1 MNVVLKDDTQTINE
15 VVVQGKRI
23 ERNDLGISAREQS
36 SATQKV
42 SMEDLVAVA
51 PVTSIEDALQG
62 QLGGVDIVLGGGDP
76 GARASI
82 QIRGGSTLNANAE
95 PLIVVDGVPY
105 PAEIDDNTDFS
116 TINNDD
122 LGALLNISPQ
132 DIESIEVLKDAAAT
146 AVWGTSGANGVLV
159 IKTKQGVQGKTRF
172 SFSSKFSAKFEP
184 ETIPMLNGN
193 QYSALVSEALWNSAN
208 YIGLANSTSYLQMLY
223 GSPEIGYQ
231 PDWTYFDE
239 YNQNTDWLSEVRRNT
254 QSWENTFSMSGG
266 GERATYRF
274 SLGYLDEGGTT
285 VGTDFSR
292 LNSSLNV
299 NYKFS
304 DKLNFYAQFSY
315 TQSERNN
322 NYYNVRGEAFR
333 KAPNKSPYYID
344 DETGNRTSQYFNHNE
359 NSTLDPAFNGDK
371 YYNPIA
377 MANESVNRTIQRES
391 KMNFRIKYDILNGL
405 TYEGYV
411 NMNIRNTKG
420 RMFLPQVATGLAW
433 TDKMSNRSTD
443 TSSDLLTINT
453 ENKLMYRKNWNDKH
467 AIIATAVFRTTETNK
482 SSYGSETSGN
492 VSSGLAD
499 PTIGSSV
506 RKISSGDSK
515 TRNINGVALMNYTLL
530 NRYIINASLGMESNS
545 TMGKSERFGMFPTV
559 GLAWHLADEKFM
571 DFSNDWMDEFKLRFS
586 SYASGNNYMDMSA
599 ITPSSMQ
606 LNKLKWETT
615 TEYNT
620 GLDATFL
627 KGKLRFTVDVYQKY
641 VKDLLQPKVKMPPT
655 IGYGN
660 GYQISYMNSGKMT
673 NKGWEFRV
681 DAVPFQNKDWRV
693 GVYFNIAHNENKIT
707 EMPDNYIEENY
718 TFGNGNYAYRRE
730 EGRPMGSFYG
740 YRYKGVYQNK
750 DATYARD
757 IEGNV
762 MKDISGNAIVM
773 RNGSYTVAPG
783 DAIYEDVNHDGV
795 INQYDIV
802 YLGNS
807 NPRLTGGAGLNV
819 SYKQFKLSA
828 IFYGRYGQDV
838 VNATRL
844 NNESMRGIDNQSTA
858 VLRRWRNEGD
868 QTDIP
873 RALYGEGYNTLG
885 SDRFVED
892 ASYLRLKSL
901 SFTYR
906 LPKKAIQ
913 RWGFNNIDVYVTGY
927 NLFTWTNYT
936 GQDPE
941 VKTEN
946 TYAKDTAT
954 TPASIQ
960 LVAGFNLSF

>member
-1 MNVVLKDDTQTINE
+1 MKLLKYILIAIVFAATTGEAFGQAKVLSGKVTEMFGTTAEPMIGVNVNILNSQNRSLGGTVTNLDGIYNLPIPNENNLIIVFSYIGKKSERIKYNGQTRLNVVLKDDTQTINE

-467 AIIATAVFRTTETNK
+467 AIIATAVFRTTEAK
-482 SSYGSETSGN
+482 
-492 VSSGLAD
+492 
-499 PTIGSSV
+499 
-506 RKISSGDSK
+506 
-515 TRNINGVALMNYTLL
+515 LL
-530 NRYIINASLGMESNS
+530 VTYL
-545 TMGKSERFGMFPTV
+545 
-559 GLAWHLADEKFM
+559 
-571 DFSNDWMDEFKLRFS
+571 
-586 SYASGNNYMDMSA
+586 
-599 ITPSSMQ
+599 Q
-606 LNKLKWETT
+606 
-615 TEYNT
+615 
-620 GLDATFL
+620 
-627 KGKLRFTVDVYQKY
+627 
-641 VKDLLQPKVKMPPT
+641 DLLILPL
-655 IGYGN
+655 
-660 GYQISYMNSGKMT
+660 
-673 NKGWEFRV
+673 E
-681 DAVPFQNKDWRV
+681 
-693 GVYFNIAHNENKIT
+693 
-707 EMPDNYIEENY
+707 
-718 TFGNGNYAYRRE
+718 
-730 EGRPMGSFYG
+730 
-740 YRYKGVYQNK
+740 
-750 DATYARD
+750 
-757 IEGNV
+757 
-762 MKDISGNAIVM
+762 
-773 RNGSYTVAPG
+773 
-783 DAIYEDVNHDGV
+783 
-795 INQYDIV
+795 
-802 YLGNS
+802 
-807 NPRLTGGAGLNV
+807 
-819 SYKQFKLSA
+819 
-828 IFYGRYGQDV
+828 
-838 VNATRL
+838 
-844 NNESMRGIDNQSTA
+844 
-858 VLRRWRNEGD
+858 VL
-868 QTDIP
+868 
-873 RALYGEGYNTLG
+873 
-885 SDRFVED
+885 
-892 ASYLRLKSL
+892 
-901 SFTYR
+901 
-906 LPKKAIQ
+906 
-913 RWGFNNIDVYVTGY
+913 
-927 NLFTWTNYT
+927 
-936 GQDPE
+936 
-941 VKTEN
+941 
-946 TYAKDTAT
+946 YAK
-954 TPASIQ
+954 
-960 LVAGFNLSF
+960 LVLVIPKHAILTV

>member
-1 MNVVLKDDTQTINE
+1 MKLLKYILIAIVFAATTGEAFGQAKVLSGKVTEMFGTTAEPMIGVNVNILNSQNRSLGGTVTNLDGIYNLPIPNENNLIIVFSYIGKKSERIKYNGQTRLNVVLKDDTQTINE

-453 ENKLMYRKNWNDKH
+453 ENKLMYRKNWQLSRLQYSVLRKRINPAMEAKLLVTYLQDLLILPLEVLYAKLVLVIPKH
-467 AIIATAVFRTTETNK
+467 AI
-482 SSYGSETSGN
+482 
-492 VSSGLAD
+492 L
-499 PTIGSSV
+499 
-506 RKISSGDSK
+506 
-515 TRNINGVALMNYTLL
+515 
-530 NRYIINASLGMESNS
+530 
-545 TMGKSERFGMFPTV
+545 TV
-559 GLAWHLADEKFM
+559 
-571 DFSNDWMDEFKLRFS
+571 
-586 SYASGNNYMDMSA
+586 
-599 ITPSSMQ
+599 
-606 LNKLKWETT
+606 
-615 TEYNT
+615 
-620 GLDATFL
+620 
-627 KGKLRFTVDVYQKY
+627 
-641 VKDLLQPKVKMPPT
+641 
-655 IGYGN
+655 
-660 GYQISYMNSGKMT
+660 
-673 NKGWEFRV
+673 
-681 DAVPFQNKDWRV
+681 
-693 GVYFNIAHNENKIT
+693 
-707 EMPDNYIEENY
+707 
-718 TFGNGNYAYRRE
+718 
-730 EGRPMGSFYG
+730 
-740 YRYKGVYQNK
+740 
-750 DATYARD
+750 
-757 IEGNV
+757 
-762 MKDISGNAIVM
+762 
-773 RNGSYTVAPG
+773 
-783 DAIYEDVNHDGV
+783 
-795 INQYDIV
+795 
-802 YLGNS
+802 
-807 NPRLTGGAGLNV
+807 
-819 SYKQFKLSA
+819 
-828 IFYGRYGQDV
+828 
-838 VNATRL
+838 
-844 NNESMRGIDNQSTA
+844 
-858 VLRRWRNEGD
+858 
-868 QTDIP
+868 
-873 RALYGEGYNTLG
+873 
-885 SDRFVED
+885 
-892 ASYLRLKSL
+892 
-901 SFTYR
+901 
-906 LPKKAIQ
+906 
-913 RWGFNNIDVYVTGY
+913 
-927 NLFTWTNYT
+927 
-936 GQDPE
+936 
-941 VKTEN
+941 
-946 TYAKDTAT
+946 
-954 TPASIQ
+954 
-960 LVAGFNLSF
+960 

>member
-1 MNVVLKDDTQTINE
+1 MKLLKYILIAIVFAATTGEAFGQAKVLSGKVTEMFGTTAEPMIGVNVNILNSQNRSLGGTVTNLDGIYNLPIPNENNLIIVFSYIGKKSERIKYNGQTRLNVVLKDDTQTINE

-499 PTIGSSV
+499 PTIGSAV

-586 SYASGNNYMDMSA
+586 LGQTGNSASGASLYLGSYASGNNYMDMSA

-606 LNKLKWETT
+606 LNKLKWETQT
-615 TEYNT
+615 DYNT

-627 KGKLRFTVDVYQKY
+627 KGKLRFTVDV
-641 VKDLLQPKVKMPPT
+641 
-655 IGYGN
+655 
-660 GYQISYMNSGKMT
+660 
-673 NKGWEFRV
+673 
-681 DAVPFQNKDWRV
+681 
-693 GVYFNIAHNENKIT
+693 
-707 EMPDNYIEENY
+707 
-718 TFGNGNYAYRRE
+718 
-730 EGRPMGSFYG
+730 
-740 YRYKGVYQNK
+740 
-750 DATYARD
+750 
-757 IEGNV
+757 
-762 MKDISGNAIVM
+762 
-773 RNGSYTVAPG
+773 
-783 DAIYEDVNHDGV
+783 
-795 INQYDIV
+795 
-802 YLGNS
+802 
-807 NPRLTGGAGLNV
+807 
-819 SYKQFKLSA
+819 
-828 IFYGRYGQDV
+828 
-838 VNATRL
+838 
-844 NNESMRGIDNQSTA
+844 
-858 VLRRWRNEGD
+858 
-868 QTDIP
+868 
-873 RALYGEGYNTLG
+873 
-885 SDRFVED
+885 
-892 ASYLRLKSL
+892 
-901 SFTYR
+901 
-906 LPKKAIQ
+906 
-913 RWGFNNIDVYVTGY
+913 
-927 NLFTWTNYT
+927 
-936 GQDPE
+936 
-941 VKTEN
+941 
-946 TYAKDTAT
+946 
-954 TPASIQ
+954 
-960 LVAGFNLSF
+960 